1 MLAAVCNH
9 FTRAADGQSLPG
21 SGNVCNKSWIVQLGE
36 RRFATTAVFQLWLYV
51 NSSHGTAM
59 FLYPTGGGDDGVP
72 RYFFIVA
79 YPDREFDD
87 PDGTLLPG
95 DEAAINHAQRLAEE
109 LREDR
114 QPGEPDMTMIVK
126 NAEGVVIYS
135 APV

>member
-1 MLAAVCNH
+1 M
-9 FTRAADGQSLPG
+9 GGLPQPHDC
-21 SGNVCNKSWIVQLGE
+21 SP
-36 RRFATTAVFQLWLYV
+36 
-51 NSSHGTAM
+51 GTW
-59 FLYPTGGGDDGVP
+59 DDGVP

-79 YPDREFDD
+79 YSDREFDD

-95 DEAAINHAQRLAEE
+95 DEAAIDYTRRLAEE

-126 NAEGVVIYS
+126 NVDGVVIYS

>member
-1 MLAAVCNH
+1 M
-9 FTRAADGQSLPG
+9 
-21 SGNVCNKSWIVQLGE
+21 
-36 RRFATTAVFQLWLYV
+36 
-51 NSSHGTAM
+51 
-59 FLYPTGGGDDGVP
+59 P

-79 YPDREFDD
+79 YSDREFDD

-95 DEAAINHAQRLAEE
+95 DEAAIDYARRLAEE

-126 NAEGVVIYS
+126 NVDRVVIYS